1 MSEFTDA
8 LRRELGLGDEHPL
21 DVDAL
26 LALARDAAHGVER
39 TAAPLTT
46 YLVGLAAG
54 LAGGTAEAAAEAT
67 SRAGA
72 LARGWEGRS

>member
-1 MSEFTDA
+1 MTDWTDA
-8 LRRELGLGDEHPL
+8 LRAELGLAAEHPL

-26 LALARDAAHGVER
+26 LVLARDAAHGVER

-54 LAGGTAEAAAEAT
+54 LAGGTAEAAADAT
-67 SRAGA
+67 ARAAA
-72 LARGWEGRS
+72 LARSWESRG

>member
-1 MSEFTDA
+1 MSDWTDA
-8 LRRELGLGDEHPL
+8 LRAELGLTDDHPL
-21 DVDAL
+21 AVDAL

-54 LAGGTAEAAAEAT
+54 LAGGTAEAVADAT
-67 SRAGA
+67 TKAGA
-72 LARGWEGRS
+72 LARSWEARA